1 MRASWDDYFMTIA
14 RAAST
19 RATCDRLHVGA
30 VIVVDRS
37 IVATG
42 YNGSTAGAPHCDD
55 AGHLMEHDHC
65 VRTVH
70 AEANAIAQAARHGAR
85 TDGATIYVTHLPCWP
100 CFKLIVNAGI
110 KRVVYGTPYKSN
122 DMMRDAAV
130 AAGVSFLLLTDGA
143 R

>member
-1 MRASWDDYFMTIA
+1 
-14 RAAST
+14 
-19 RATCDRLHVGA
+19 